1 MSAVVQPGLI
11 ATLSPLLEEAKKR
24 AVEIRDGDE
33 VLGAIVSKEDYEI
46 VRRAKIDRLMQAMDR
61 LGEGLRQ
68 GAAQAGVSLDEL
80 EKMLDR
86 KAPQDRP

>member
-1 MSAVVQPGLI
+1 MRVVSE
-11 ATLSPLLEEAKKR
+11 ADAMETLPLLLKEAKTR

-46 VRRAKIDRLMQAMDR
+46 VRKAKIERLMIATAR
-61 LGEGLRQ
+61 LGESLRQ
-68 GAAQAGVSLDEL
+68 GAAEEGISLDAL

-86 KAPQDRP
+86 KAT